1 MTGDDIIARQQ
12 RYEMIILRTMTQEE
26 NDVTRGSAFNTVS
39 N

>member
-12 RYEMIILRTMTQEE
+12 RYEIILRTMTQEE

>member
-1 MTGDDIIARQQ
+1 MTTDDIIARHQ
-12 RYEMIILRTMTQEE
+12 RYEIILRTMTQEE